1 MLHWKSPWQ
10 WHGSAAFVTTGFD
23 AGAEATL
30 EESPELVLLFATPA
44 RPFPPFV
51 FFVLAASVADVSSAA
66 LAAA

>member
-23 AGAEATL
+23 AGAAETL
-30 EESPELVLLFATPA
+30 EERPELVLLFAPA
-44 RPFPPFV
+44 RPFAPFV
-51 FFVLAASVADVSSAA
+51 FFVLAESVDVSSAV